1 MTGRI
6 PDPFNSNAV
15 MYAKAALNAATHH
28 NPDAAA
34 KMIRLLLGEHG
45 MPGAY
50 DAIFTW
56 CAAIRAHLRVPLGTD
71 VAVVYV
77 NDDGQTVQPPKDT
90 NPEYVWVNRVV
101 QAYIAHDKP
110 GLNAVV
116 AEMGDEPA
124 QVKTHLAHLV
134 AHAAEVA
141 WAAARR
147 AELS

>member
-1 MTGRI
+1 MTENT
-6 PDPFNSNAV
+6 PSPFNPYAV
-15 MYAKAALNAATHH
+15 AYARTALDAAVNNDAATVA
-28 NPDAAA
+28 DT
-34 KMIRLLLGEHG
+34 IRLLLAEHG

-56 CAAIRAHLRVPLGTD
+56 CAAIRAHLRVPLGTN

-77 NDDGQTVQPPKDT
+77 NDDGETVQPPEAR
-90 NPEYVWVNRVV
+90 PAYVWANRVM

-110 GLNAVV
+110 SLNAVV
-116 AEMGDEPA
+116 AEMGDDPK
-124 QVKTHLAHLV
+124 QVKAHLGQLV